1 MTETDAQKKKRTR
14 GVSLNLLNILL
25 VFIGVVVA
33 ILMII
38 NNVQTNTNYH
48 LMDEVITES
57 LLSQNA
63 TGMMEGISSGMSA
76 SAMAFVES
84 GDIGNVHSYIGQ
96 RGALNAEFGETGMFS
111 RKRLEEDPYLAQA
124 IRAFDE
130 LRTTE
135 WTAMRLKA
143 ATLPMPENAL
153 PDMLQAVTL
162 SAEDAAL
169 SPTEKAEKAV
179 GLLNTEE
186 YNALKTRLTEAVDE
200 SHRFVSERASERT
213 ASASA
218 ALKNVVNRQRMLIIL
233 FIVAAFFALVA
244 NRMMVLQPIIRSTK
258 LLDSRERIPERGCS
272 EMRHLAHVYNDVL
285 QDNRVKAE
293 ALSYAASHDALTGLY
308 NRAAFDKAYSQ
319 SGGSTIGILMVDVDD
334 FKHFNDEYG
343 HDMGDRVLTRVT
355 DALKHSL
362 RENDMICR
370 IGGDEFGIIMA
381 DAGIDQ
387 ADRIREMTAAINAK
401 LAIGT
406 EDTPP
411 ITISVGAAFWNRPN
425 PGPDILKDA
434 DTALLDIKKHGKS
447 SCRIYGLD
455 E

>member
-1 MTETDAQKKKRTR
+1 MTETDEQKKKRTR

-25 VFIGVVVA
+25 VFIGIVVG

-38 NNVQTNTNYH
+38 NNVQTNKNYH
-48 LMDEVITES
+48 VMDEVISES

-63 TGMMEGISSGMSA
+63 TGMMEGISTGMSA
-76 SAMAFVES
+76 SAQAFVES
-84 GDIGNVHSYIGQ
+84 GEIGNVHSYIGQ

-124 IRAFDE
+124 ISAFDA

-143 ATLPMPENAL
+143 ATLPMPESAL
-153 PDMLQAVTL
+153 PEMLQAVKL
-162 SAEDAAL
+162 SEEDAAL
-169 SPTEKAEKAV
+169 SAEEKVAKAAAM
-179 GLLNTEE
+179 LSTPE
-186 YNALKTRLTEAVDE
+186 YAALKTQLTDAVDE
-200 SHRFVSERASERT
+200 SHRFVSERASEQS
-213 ASASA
+213 ASASE
-218 ALKNVVNRQRMLIIL
+218 ALKNVVNRQRLLIIL
-233 FIVAAFFALVA
+233 FIVVAFFALVA

-258 LLDSRERIPERGCS
+258 MLDSRERIPERGCS

-285 QDNRVKAE
+285 QDNKVKAE

-319 SGGSTIGILMVDVDD
+319 SSKSTVGILMVDVDD

-343 HDMGDRVLTRVT
+343 HDMGDRVLNRVT

-387 ADRIREMTAAINAK
+387 ADRVREMAASINAK
-401 LAIGT
+401 LSKGT

-425 PGPDILKDA
+425 PGPDIFKDA
-434 DTALLDIKKHGKS
+434 DTALLDVKKSGKS
-447 SCRIYGLD
+447 NCKIYGLD
-455 E
+455 D